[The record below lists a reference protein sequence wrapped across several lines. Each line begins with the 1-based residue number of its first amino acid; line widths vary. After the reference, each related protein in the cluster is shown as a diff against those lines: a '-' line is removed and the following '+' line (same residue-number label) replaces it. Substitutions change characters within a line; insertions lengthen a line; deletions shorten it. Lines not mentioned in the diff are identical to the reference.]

1 MARDR
6 SLRRRNAFL
15 DMEGCV
21 KNWRQHGG
29 SSKVYTDTY
38 KKLVMKRRLKKE
50 RILFFQADNQTYIA
64 VKAGQGKVI
73 TRFDSA
79 NSWLLDGSIGDLA
92 QRVGR

>member
-6 SLRRRNAFL
+6 SLRKRNVFL

-29 SSKVYTDTY
+29 NSKIYTDTY

-50 RILFFQADNQTYIA
+50 RILFF
-64 VKAGQGKVI
+64 
-73 TRFDSA
+73 
-79 NSWLLDGSIGDLA
+79 
-92 QRVGR
+92 